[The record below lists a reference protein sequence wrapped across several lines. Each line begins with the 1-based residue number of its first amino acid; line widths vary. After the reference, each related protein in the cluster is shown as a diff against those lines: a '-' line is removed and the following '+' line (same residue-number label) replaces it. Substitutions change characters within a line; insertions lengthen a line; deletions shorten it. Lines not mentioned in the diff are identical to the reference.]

1 MSEHGST
8 GQPQHRASIGL
19 ATEAALALATAN
31 LQKSGYRLGYGQAG
45 RSTVTQPREV
55 RGTQAGVARGRSK
68 EGRSAHGRLARA
80 QHLHLLGRLR
90 AESRGVQL
98 GTGYRSR

>member
-1 MSEHGST
+1 MA
-8 GQPQHRASIGL
+8 QPGNLSIVPPL
-19 ATEAALALATAN
+19 DLPLKRRWLWRRRTSKRVA
-31 LQKSGYRLGYGQAG
+31 RLGYGQAG